1 MSEQRNIS
9 YGELAELE
17 RMFNEQVAARGVVFE
32 DENDRNEALFDFYQ
46 QYIDGDDKPQLRIL

>member
-17 RMFNEQVAARGVVFE
+17 RMFNEQVA
-32 DENDRNEALFDFYQ
+32 EALAYLWND
-46 QYIDGDDKPQLRIL
+46 